1 MGQLTTPQTY
11 WQSLRSPKFA
21 PTALRVA
28 LVIGSLLFI
37 INHGVA
43 LWQGQMTRQ
52 RWLSGLL
59 TYIVPYCVSVHGQY
73 TNQKKQD

>member
-1 MGQLTTPQTY
+1 MEQSTTSRTY
-11 WQSLRSPKFA
+11 WQSLRNPNFA

-28 LVIGSLLFI
+28 LIIGSLLFI
-37 INHGVA
+37 INHGAA
-43 LWQGQMTRQ
+43 LWQGQMTQQ

-59 TYIVPYCVSVHGQY
+59 TYIVPYCVSIHGQY

>member
-1 MGQLTTPQTY
+1 MTTPKTY
-11 WQSLRSPKFA
+11 WQSLKDPRFV

-37 INHGVA
+37 INHGAA
-43 LWQGQMTRQ
+43 LWQGTMTRQ

-59 TYIVPYCVSVHGQY
+59 TYIVPYCVSIHGQY
-73 TNQKKQD
+73 TNQRQQD

>member
-1 MGQLTTPQTY
+1 MARSTTPKTY
-11 WQSLRSPKFA
+11 WHSLRDPKFT

-37 INHGVA
+37 INHGAA
-43 LWQGQMTRQ
+43 LWQRQMTQQ

-59 TYIVPYCVSVHGQY
+59 TYIVPYCVSIHGQY
-73 TNQKKQD
+73 THQSKRD